1 MLFLLLLINVL
12 FAVDPS
18 KVYEKTPKDYG
29 LKYQEITIKSDEN
42 IKLNTWIIS
51 ESEKYNDILIMLN
64 SDTGNMSNFLPYA
77 KYVSSTLK
85 KTVVLFDYRGYG
97 KSSNFTISKYA
108 LSMIEFVSD
117 TRAVIKY
124 LNEKHPKAK
133 ISLYG
138 FSMGASIALLT
149 SKNENIEG
157 LFLDSPMLDPV
168 DVKARISNKNVFL
181 DNEEQFNLVDKA
193 DQIRANEVF
202 IIQGKNDNVVDV
214 NITTNFYS
222 QIKAR
227 KNILIMENNRHGDLT
242 SLYPDLYLNFLKTFL
257 IN

>member
-1 MLFLLLLINVL
+1 
-12 FAVDPS
+12 
-18 KVYEKTPKDYG
+18 
-29 LKYQEITIKSDEN
+29 
-42 IKLNTWIIS
+42 
-51 ESEKYNDILIMLN
+51 
-64 SDTGNMSNFLPYA
+64 
-77 KYVSSTLK
+77 
-85 KTVVLFDYRGYG
+85 
-97 KSSNFTISKYA
+97 
-108 LSMIEFVSD
+108 MIEFVSD

-181 DNEEQFNLVDKA
+181 DNEKQFNLVDKA

-214 NITTNFYS
+214 NITTKFYS